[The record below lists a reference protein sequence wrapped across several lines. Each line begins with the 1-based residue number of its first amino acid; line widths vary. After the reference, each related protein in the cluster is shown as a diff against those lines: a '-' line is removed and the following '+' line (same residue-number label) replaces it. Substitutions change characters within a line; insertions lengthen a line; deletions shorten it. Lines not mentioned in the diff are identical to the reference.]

1 MFLTVFVYVLFLES
15 EPGVS
20 CLLGEDSTTE
30 LLSHT
35 NPSPLFFAFKY
46 TDRVSLY
53 FLKLTL

>member
-20 CLLGEDSTTE
+20 CLLGKDSTTE

-35 NPSPLFFAFKY
+35 NPSPFFCF
-46 TDRVSLY
+46 
-53 FLKLTL
+53 